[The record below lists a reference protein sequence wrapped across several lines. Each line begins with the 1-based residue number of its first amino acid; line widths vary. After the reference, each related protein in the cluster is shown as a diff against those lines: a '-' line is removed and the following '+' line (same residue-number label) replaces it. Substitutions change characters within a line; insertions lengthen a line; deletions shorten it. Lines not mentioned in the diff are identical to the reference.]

1 MDPESRFK
9 FIQRIEVMVVRQVLN
24 DHGEILGH
32 HHVLV
37 DFLILQ
43 LFVVPENIEGDKKRD
58 NYSDIQGDNYDPKSR
73 SLN

>member
-1 MDPESRFK
+1 VDPESSLQ
-9 FIQRIEVMVVRQVLN
+9 FIQRIEVMVVRQVFN

-43 LFVVPENIEGDKKRD
+43 LFVMPENVEGEKKRD
-58 NYSDIQGDNYDPKSR
+58 NYRDIQGDNYDPKSR

>member
-1 MDPESRFK
+1 
-9 FIQRIEVMVVRQVLN
+9 MVVRQVLN

-43 LFVVPENIEGDKKRD
+43 LFVVPENVEREKKR
-58 NYSDIQGDNYDPKSR
+58 NYYSDIQGDNNDPKGR